1 MVHQLADDDIQ
12 TTGTEENTQFAE
24 PMTGTDQTPENGND
38 APSAS
43 SIKLTQEQ
51 LSEMILEFQGVYSQ
65 FKSAEVKI
73 SRLTKSNNNFKMYS
87 SI

>member
-12 TTGTEENTQFAE
+12 MTGTNEDNQTTGTEENTQVAE

-38 APSAS
+38 TASAS

-51 LSEMILEFQGVYSQ
+51 LSEMILEFQGVYS
-65 FKSAEVKI
+65 
-73 SRLTKSNNNFKMYS
+73 
-87 SI
+87 